1 MTRMLSTIDRQ
12 PPSLSKEKS
21 QMGSSM
27 FKDSGSNKFS
37 EERSVMPPA
46 PSLEKATSSFFKTPS
61 APEKD
66 KLISAA
72 IVKDSAA

>member
-1 MTRMLSTIDRQ
+1 
-12 PPSLSKEKS
+12 
-21 QMGSSM
+21 MGSSM
-27 FKDSGSNKFS
+27 LKDSGSNKFS

-61 APEKD
+61 APDKD